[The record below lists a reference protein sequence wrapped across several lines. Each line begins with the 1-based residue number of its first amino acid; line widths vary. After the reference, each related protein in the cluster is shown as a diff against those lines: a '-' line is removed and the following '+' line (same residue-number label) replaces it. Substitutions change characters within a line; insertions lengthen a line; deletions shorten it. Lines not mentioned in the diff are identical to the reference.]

1 MKQYRSVENLKLL
14 SVKAACDV
22 VMFKWEK
29 HYYIYE
35 IITQTHMT

>member
-22 VMFKWEK
+22 VMFKWENDE
-29 HYYIYE
+29 YIF
-35 IITQTHMT
+35 